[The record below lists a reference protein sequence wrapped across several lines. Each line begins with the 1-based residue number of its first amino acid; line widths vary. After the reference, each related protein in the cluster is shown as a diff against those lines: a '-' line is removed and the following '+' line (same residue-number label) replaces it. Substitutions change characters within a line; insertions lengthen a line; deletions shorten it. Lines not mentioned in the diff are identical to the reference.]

1 MSTSNLP
8 SFARTMNYALPA
20 LTLLLGT
27 TGVVTGYL
35 GAETP
40 AKSADAFGLPLSSK
54 PPSAHDRAYL
64 RALGARNTASG
75 LSLLSLMGLYG
86 LARWDGL
93 SVASTSIKRCIGAVL
108 VVGMTVGLAD
118 GALLTKFADEKG
130 GEVDG
135 EKVREKGFGHTIM
148 AGVIGLVGIGWLTV

>member
-8 SFARTMNYALPA
+8 SFARTVNYALPA
-20 LTLLLGT
+20 LTLLFGATGLFSGYMGT
-27 TGVVTGYL
+27 ENPV
-35 GAETP
+35 
-40 AKSADAFGLPLSSK
+40 KSSEVSGLPLSSN
-54 PPSAHDRAYL
+54 PPTPYERAYL

-75 LSLLSLMGLYG
+75 LTLLSLVGLYG

-118 GALLTKFADEKG
+118 GAALAKFADEKSV
-130 GEVDG
+130 EVDS
-135 EKVREKGFGHTIM
+135 EKIKEKGFGHTVT
-148 AGVIGLVGIGWLTV
+148 AVVIGLVGVGWLTV